1 MSIPGLIITAF
12 IMIFLKKKPIKN
24 GCSYIIEIGGNWGG
38 LELGCVAI
46 IGEYTK
52 ISPTYYEHIRRHEFG
67 HSIQQLMFGPFML
80 FVVTIPSAI
89 RYWYRILTPGPHPDY
104 DDAIFEYTASKWG
117 YKWINWIENTNLEYK
132 YQRVKK

>member
-12 IMIFLKKKPIKN
+12 TMIFLKKKPIKN

-67 HSIQQLMFGPFML
+67 HAVQHLIFGPL
-80 FVVTIPSAI
+80 FIFIVAIPSAC
-89 RYWYRILTPGPHPDY
+89 RYWYQRIRSKKGLPNKDY
-104 DDAIFEYTASKWG
+104 DSIWFEFQASSWG
-117 YKWINWIENTNLEYK
+117 TFWLDKLEK
-132 YQRVKK
+132 

>member
-52 ISPTYYEHIRRHEFG
+52 ISPTHYEYIRRHEFG
-67 HSIQQLMFGPFML
+67 HSIQQLMFGPL
-80 FVVTIPSAI
+80 QNILVGVPSVI
-89 RYWYRILTPGPHPDY
+89 RYWYRRIKVKKTGKQMKTNYND
-104 DDAIFEYTASKWG
+104 IWFEGTATKWG
-117 YKWINWIENTNLEYK
+117 TFWLDKLEK
-132 YQRVKK
+132 